1 MRRRVRRT
9 TQVRIEMKRLILV
22 SAGLLL
28 AAPVNAEEI
37 NETLD
42 AAADGTVEIYNTSG
56 SVTIEGWSR
65 DAVEVTGTLGEEV
78 DEFIFER
85 KGDTVVVKVKP
96 IRGKSSGGRSTSSF
110 ITVRAPQKS
119 SIDVSTISA
128 EIDVEG
134 VEGEQELQSVSGG
147 ISTKAFAADVEAE
160 TVSGSIDIVGSNMDS
175 EAELTTVSGSI
186 SARDMAGTIDLQSVN
201 GRLKLD
207 GGSFSE
213 IAMETVNGR
222 IDLESNLR
230 DGGDL
235 DIETVNGKVVVNLVG
250 SVSADIDVNTFNGRI
265 KNCFGPK
272 PERTSR
278 YAPGWELSFTEGDGD
293 GSVSIATLNGGVTL
307 CKE

>member
-1 MRRRVRRT
+1 
-9 TQVRIEMKRLILV
+9 MKRLLFI

-28 AAPVNAEEI
+28 AASVNAEEI

-56 SVTIEGWSR
+56 VVTVEGWSR

-78 DEFIFER
+78 DEFIFKR

-96 IRGKSSGGRSTSSF
+96 IKGKSSGGRSTSSF

-119 SIDVSTISA
+119 SIDVATISA

-147 ISTKAFAADVEAE
+147 ISTTAFGADVEAE
-160 TVSGSIDIVGSNMDS
+160 TVSGSIDIAGSNMDTDT
-175 EAELTTVSGSI
+175 ELTTVSGSI
-186 SARDMAGTIDLQSVN
+186 SARDMAGTIDLESVN
-201 GRLKLD
+201 GKLEVG
-207 GGSFSE
+207 GGSFSD
-213 IAMETVNGR
+213 AALQTVNGR
-222 IDLESNLR
+222 IDFKANLR

-235 DIETVNGKVVVNLVG
+235 DIETVNGKVVVDFVG
-250 SVSADIDVNTFNGRI
+250 SLSAELDVNTFTGGIR
-265 KNCFGPK
+265 NCFGPK
-272 PERTSR
+272 PERTSK
-278 YAPGWELSFTEGDGD
+278 YAPGWELEFTEGG
-293 GSVSIATLNGGVTL
+293 GEGNVSIATLNGGVTL

>member
-1 MRRRVRRT
+1 
-9 TQVRIEMKRLILV
+9 MKRLLFI

-28 AAPVNAEEI
+28 AATVNAEEV

-56 SVTIEGWSR
+56 EVTVEGWSR
-65 DAVEVTGTLGEEV
+65 NAVEVTGTLGEEV

-96 IRGKSSGGRSTSSF
+96 IKGKSSGSRSTSSY

-119 SIDVSTISA
+119 SIDVATISA

-134 VEGEQELQSVSGG
+134 IEGEQELQSVSGG
-147 ISTKAFAADVEAE
+147 ISTTAFGADVEAE

-175 EAELTTVSGSI
+175 ETELNTVSGGI

-213 IAMETVNGR
+213 VAMETVNGR
-222 IDLESNLR
+222 IDFKSNLR

-235 DIETVNGKVVVNLVG
+235 DIETVNGKVVVDFVG
-250 SVSADIDVNTFNGRI
+250 SLSADIDVNTFNGGIR
-265 KNCFGPK
+265 NCFGPK
-272 PERTSR
+272 PERTSK
-278 YAPGWELSFTEGDGD
+278 YAPGWELSFTEGGGD
-293 GSVSIATLNGGVTL
+293 GNVSIATLNGGVKL

>member
-1 MRRRVRRT
+1 
-9 TQVRIEMKRLILV
+9 MKKLILV

-28 AAPVNAEEI
+28 AASVNAEDI

-56 SVTIEGWSR
+56 SVTVEGWSR
-65 DAVEVTGTLGEEV
+65 NAVEVTGTLGEEV

-96 IRGKSSGGRSTSSF
+96 IQGKSSGGRSTSSY
-110 ITVRAPQKS
+110 ITVLAPQKS
-119 SIDVSTISA
+119 SIDVATISA
-128 EIDVEG
+128 GIDVEG
-134 VEGEQELQSVSGG
+134 IEGEQELQSVSGG
-147 ISTKAFAADVEAE
+147 ISTTAFGADVEAE

-175 EAELTTVSGSI
+175 ETELATVSGGI
-186 SARDMAGTIDLQSVN
+186 SARDMAGTIDLESVN
-201 GRLKLD
+201 GKLEVG
-207 GGSFSE
+207 GGSFSD
-213 IAMETVNGR
+213 AALETVNGR
-222 IDLESNLR
+222 IEFKSNLR

-235 DIETVNGKVVVNLVG
+235 DIETVNGKVVVDFVG
-250 SVSADIDVNTFNGRI
+250 SLSAEVDVNTFNGRI

-272 PERTSR
+272 PERTSK
-278 YAPGWELSFTEGDGD
+278 YAPGWELSFTEGGGD

>member
-128 EIDVEG
+128 EIDAEG

-222 IDLESNLR
+222 IGLESNLR

-235 DIETVNGKVVVNLVG
+235 DIETVNGKVVVDLLG

>member
-1 MRRRVRRT
+1 
-9 TQVRIEMKRLILV
+9 MKKLILV

-28 AAPVNAEEI
+28 AASVNAEDI

-56 SVTIEGWSR
+56 SVTVEGWSR
-65 DAVEVTGTLGEEV
+65 NAVEVTGTLGEEV

-96 IRGKSSGGRSTSSF
+96 IQGKGSGGRSTSSY
-110 ITVRAPQKS
+110 ITVLAPQKS
-119 SIDVSTISA
+119 SIDVATISA
-128 EIDVEG
+128 GIDVEG
-134 VEGEQELQSVSGG
+134 IEGEQELQSVSGG
-147 ISTKAFAADVEAE
+147 ISTTAFGADVEAE

-175 EAELTTVSGSI
+175 ETELATVSGGI
-186 SARDMAGTIDLQSVN
+186 SARDMAGTIDLESVN
-201 GRLKLD
+201 GKLEVG
-207 GGSFSE
+207 GGSFSD
-213 IAMETVNGR
+213 AALETVNGR
-222 IDLESNLR
+222 IEFKSNLR

-235 DIETVNGKVVVNLVG
+235 DIETVNGKVVVDFVG
-250 SVSADIDVNTFNGRI
+250 SLSAEVDVNTFNGRI

-272 PERTSR
+272 PERTSK
-278 YAPGWELSFTEGDGD
+278 YAPGWELSFTEGGGD

>member
-1 MRRRVRRT
+1 
-9 TQVRIEMKRLILV
+9 MKRLLFI

-28 AAPVNAEEI
+28 AATLNAEEV

-56 SVTIEGWSR
+56 EVSVEGWSGN
-65 DAVEVTGTLGEEV
+65 AVEVTGTLGEEV

-96 IRGKSSGGRSTSSF
+96 IKGKSSGSRSTSSY

-119 SIDVSTISA
+119 SIDVATISA

-134 VEGEQELQSVSGG
+134 IEGEQELQSVSGG
-147 ISTKAFAADVEAE
+147 ISTTAFGADVEAE

-175 EAELTTVSGSI
+175 ETELNTVSGGI

-213 IAMETVNGR
+213 VAMETVNGR
-222 IDLESNLR
+222 IDFKSNLR

-235 DIETVNGKVVVNLVG
+235 DIETVNGKVVVDFVG
-250 SVSADIDVNTFNGRI
+250 SLSADIDVNTFTGGIR
-265 KNCFGPK
+265 NCFGPK
-272 PERTSR
+272 PERTSK
-278 YAPGWELSFTEGDGD
+278 YAPGWELSFTEGGGD
-293 GSVSIATLNGGVTL
+293 GSVSIATLNGGVKL

>member
-9 TQVRIEMKRLILV
+9 TEVSRDMKKLILV

-28 AAPVNAEEI
+28 AASVNAEDI

-56 SVTIEGWSR
+56 SVTVEGWSR
-65 DAVEVTGTLGEEV
+65 NAVEVTGTLGEEV

-96 IRGKSSGGRSTSSF
+96 IQGKSSGGRSTSSY
-110 ITVRAPQKS
+110 ITVLAPQKS
-119 SIDVSTISA
+119 SIDVATISA
-128 EIDVEG
+128 GIDVEG
-134 VEGEQELQSVSGG
+134 IEGEQELQSVSGG
-147 ISTKAFAADVEAE
+147 ISTTAFGADVEAE

-175 EAELTTVSGSI
+175 ETELATVSGGI
-186 SARDMAGTIDLQSVN
+186 SARDMAGTIDLESVN
-201 GRLKLD
+201 GKLEVG
-207 GGSFSE
+207 GGSFSD
-213 IAMETVNGR
+213 AALETVNGR
-222 IDLESNLR
+222 IEFKSNLR

-235 DIETVNGKVVVNLVG
+235 DIETVNGKVVVDFVG
-250 SVSADIDVNTFNGRI
+250 SLSAEVDVNTFNGRI

-272 PERTSR
+272 PERTSK
-278 YAPGWELSFTEGDGD
+278 YAPGWELSFTEGGGD

>member
-9 TQVRIEMKRLILV
+9 TEVSRDMKKLILV

-28 AAPVNAEEI
+28 AASVNAEDI

-56 SVTIEGWSR
+56 SVTVEGWSR
-65 DAVEVTGTLGEEV
+65 NAVEVTGTLGEEV

-96 IRGKSSGGRSTSSF
+96 IQGKSSGGRSTSSY
-110 ITVRAPQKS
+110 ITVLAPQKS
-119 SIDVSTISA
+119 SIDVATISA
-128 EIDVEG
+128 GIDVEG
-134 VEGEQELQSVSGG
+134 IEGEQELQSVSGG
-147 ISTKAFAADVEAE
+147 ISTTAFGADVEAE

-175 EAELTTVSGSI
+175 ETELATVSGGI
-186 SARDMAGTIDLQSVN
+186 SARDMAGTIDLESVN
-201 GRLKLD
+201 GKLEVG
-207 GGSFSE
+207 GGSFSD
-213 IAMETVNGR
+213 AALETVNGR
-222 IDLESNLR
+222 IEFKSNLR

-235 DIETVNGKVVVNLVG
+235 DIETVNGKVVVDFIG
-250 SVSADIDVNTFNGRI
+250 SLSAEVDVNTFNGRI

-272 PERTSR
+272 PERTSK
-278 YAPGWELSFTEGDGD
+278 YAPGWELSFTEGGGD

>member
-1 MRRRVRRT
+1 
-9 TQVRIEMKRLILV
+9 MKKLILV

-28 AAPVNAEEI
+28 AASVNAEDI

-56 SVTIEGWSR
+56 SVTVEGWSR
-65 DAVEVTGTLGEEV
+65 NAVEVTGTLGEEV

-96 IRGKSSGGRSTSSF
+96 IQGKSSGGRSTSSY
-110 ITVRAPQKS
+110 ITVLAPQKS
-119 SIDVSTISA
+119 SIDVATISA
-128 EIDVEG
+128 GIDVEG
-134 VEGEQELQSVSGG
+134 IEGEQELQSVSGG
-147 ISTKAFAADVEAE
+147 ISTTAFGADVEAE

-175 EAELTTVSGSI
+175 ETELATVSGGI
-186 SARDMAGTIDLQSVN
+186 SARDMAGTIDLESVN
-201 GRLKLD
+201 GKLEVG
-207 GGSFSE
+207 GGSFSD
-213 IAMETVNGR
+213 AALETVNGR
-222 IDLESNLR
+222 IEFKSNLR

-235 DIETVNGKVVVNLVG
+235 DIETVNGKVVVDFIG
-250 SVSADIDVNTFNGRI
+250 SLSAEVDVNTFNGRI

-272 PERTSR
+272 PERTSK
-278 YAPGWELSFTEGDGD
+278 YAPGWELSFTEGGGD